1 MTSRAVVWFR
11 RDLRLGDNP
20 AWAAASRQADQIT
33 ALYVLDPILVAAAG
47 GFRQKQLM
55 AHLHELDR
63 TLRDLGGRL
72 LVRHG
77 DPVDVVP
84 RVTTAIGVTDVYINA
99 DVTPYARTRDD
110 AVELKLPNGLQR
122 SWGTLLHP
130 PGSVTTKTGHTSRV
144 FAPFFRRWRDLQL
157 TPFPEPR
164 LVHVDNDPGDALP
177 DNALGS
183 FQAGGEQAAI
193 DRLLLFAERVD
204 SYDAHRD
211 RPDVSGTSCLS
222 ADLHFGVLAPR
233 TIVDVIGSSTNGRAA
248 FVRQLAWRDWFAHLL
263 WEIPSMVDA
272 PIRTAMTELAWQNEP
287 ADIEAWQKGLTGYPL
302 IDAGMRQL
310 ERTGWM
316 HNRVRMVVASFLVK
330 DLLVDWRIGERWF
343 RRLLVDGDI
352 AQNGGNWQ
360 WVAGTGPDAAPYFR
374 VFNPVLQSRRFDP
387 DGTYIRTWVPELSSL
402 PTKWIHAPWT
412 APLDE
417 LERLGVIL
425 GETYPRPIIDHSFA
439 RARALATYG
448 AARHDGERDSE

>member
-343 RRLLVDGDI
+343 RQLLVDGDV
-352 AQNGGNWQ
+352 AQNAGNWQ

-374 VFNPVLQSRRFDP
+374 VFNPVLQSRKFDP
-387 DGTYIRTWVPELSSL
+387 LGTYIKEWVPELSSL
-402 PTKWIHAPWT
+402 PAKWIHAPWA
-412 APLDE
+412 APHA
-417 LERLGVIL
+417 ERKLWDIVL
-425 GETYPRPIIDHSFA
+425 ANTYPDPIIDHSFA
-439 RARALATYG
+439 RDRALATY
-448 AARHDGERDSE
+448 AATRDRPEK